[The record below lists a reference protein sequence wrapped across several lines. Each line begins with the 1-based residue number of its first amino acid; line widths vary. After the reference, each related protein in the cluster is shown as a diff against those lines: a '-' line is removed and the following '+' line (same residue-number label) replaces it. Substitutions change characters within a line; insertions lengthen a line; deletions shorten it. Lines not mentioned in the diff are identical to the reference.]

1 MDGKLIVRRTN
12 HVIGGL
18 GLSVCF
24 PGFPVHP
31 KAPLPPGKVEEPDVE
46 SIDYVRIGELPWQ
59 SSG

>member
-1 MDGKLIVRRTN
+1 M
-12 HVIGGL
+12 IGGL

-24 PGFPVHP
+24 PGSPVHP
-31 KAPLPPGKVEEPDVE
+31 KAPLPPGKVEEPEVE